1 MTLIGCP
8 QESTDTSTLP
18 LPTESK
24 PQGYSP
30 DSLPGI
36 ATRIIRAYSARDVG
50 TLAELSPMN
59 ARKTIA
65 ALKDGSELYAQLFDA
80 SKWRMR
86 TVSQW
91 DGIIRAVRID
101 GESAKV
107 HYSTMMDGKIA
118 VLNLKRAQ
126 DAWYFE
132 SIRSED
138 HEGFKRWGTPEPE
151 DLVEGSQSPE

>member
-1 MTLIGCP
+1 V
-8 QESTDTSTLP
+8 
-18 LPTESK
+18 
-24 PQGYSP
+24 
-30 DSLPGI
+30 
-36 ATRIIRAYSARDVG
+36 A
-50 TLAELSPMN
+50 TLAELSPTS

-107 HYSTMMDGKIA
+107 YYSTMVDGRIA
-118 VLNLKRAQ
+118 VLNLERAQ
-126 DAWYFE
+126 GSWYFE

-138 HEGFKRWGTPEPE
+138 HEGFKRWGTPQSGDP
-151 DLVEGSQSPE
+151 VEGSQSPE